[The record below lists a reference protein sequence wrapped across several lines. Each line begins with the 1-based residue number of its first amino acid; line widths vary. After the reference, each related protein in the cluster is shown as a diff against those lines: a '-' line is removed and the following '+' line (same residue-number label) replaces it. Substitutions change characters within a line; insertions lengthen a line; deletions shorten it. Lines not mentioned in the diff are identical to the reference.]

1 MSSNPDRPFE
11 VTLDF
16 PVQTYDIDFAGV
28 VSNIVY
34 IRWLEDLRLAILAAY
49 YPLHSLLD
57 AGLAPTLFE
66 TRIRYQ
72 LPVTIRDRASGRMWI
87 PRMTRIK
94 LIFEGEIY
102 ANGAVAATAEQIG
115 CLIDQSSGKPAPI
128 PADLLKSFEDVKI
141 NH

>member
-1 MSSNPDRPFE
+1 MSTGATKPFE
-11 VTLDF
+11 VNLDF

-34 IRWLEDLRLAILAAY
+34 IRWLEDLRLAILAAC
-49 YPLHSLLD
+49 YPLHLLLD

-72 LPVTIRDRASGRMWI
+72 QPITIRDRASGRMWVPKI
-87 PRMTRIK
+87 TRIK

-102 ANGAVAATAEQIG
+102 ANGEVAATSIQTG
-115 CLIDQSSGKPAPI
+115 CLIDQSSGRPAPI
-128 PADLLKSFEDVKI
+128 PGALRSKFEMEKSRG
-141 NH
+141 